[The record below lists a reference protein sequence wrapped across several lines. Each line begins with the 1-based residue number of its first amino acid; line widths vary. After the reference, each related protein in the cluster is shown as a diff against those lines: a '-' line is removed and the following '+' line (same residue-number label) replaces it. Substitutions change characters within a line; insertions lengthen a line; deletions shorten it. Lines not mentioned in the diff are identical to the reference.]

1 MVKVSLTFLSNSAS
15 AMCIDFRET
24 INPYLDKTI
33 DPAFNDTINTLG
45 AAIGRVGSYDSSLH
59 KAAFTKFFK

>member
-1 MVKVSLTFLSNSAS
+1 
-15 AMCIDFRET
+15 MCIDFRET